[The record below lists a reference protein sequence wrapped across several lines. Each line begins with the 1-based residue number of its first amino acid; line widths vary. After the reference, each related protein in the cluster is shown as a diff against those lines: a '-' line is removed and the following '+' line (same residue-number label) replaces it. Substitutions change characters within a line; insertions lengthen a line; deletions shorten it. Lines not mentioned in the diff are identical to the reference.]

1 MKGIPTVYRTGTG
14 LTNEVYLKELVQ
26 THRQKSSSPA
36 TFKRRTVSTT
46 KSPPILDD
54 IRSKWRCFIEY
65 YSGNELTKDS
75 DIFVALQGIAQDV
88 VADTLKDR
96 LIAGLSESHFT
107 EELCWMVLGRSK
119 SPQKLEHWRAPSWS
133 WASTRHSVAIPRYTT
148 NYRQTRHDLIKV
160 VICNVP
166 TKPSGELIDAL
177 LSMECKLIPVEI
189 WQYEWEAKILLYGV
203 QQDFESMFVSIDN
216 QCVEEEGGLF
226 RGVFLMPIAYNED
239 GPHCPERLEGLA
251 LEICD
256 ESDERFRRMGFFH
269 IGVAWSDNP
278 DHEAS
283 KEVFEKAMRTVQETE
298 ARVIEIV

>member
-1 MKGIPTVYRTGTG
+1 MRGIPTAYLTGIG
-14 LTNEVYLKELVQ
+14 LTNEIYLKELVQ
-26 THRQKSSSPA
+26 TYRQKNSSPA
-36 TFKRRTVSTT
+36 TLKHRAVSTI

-88 VADTLKDR
+88 IVDTLKDR
-96 LIAGLSESHFT
+96 LIAGLSESHFA
-107 EELCWMVLGRSK
+107 EELCWMVLDRSK

-133 WASTRHSVAIPRYTT
+133 WASTGHTVTIPRYMKH
-148 NYRQTRHDLIKV
+148 YLQSRHDLIKV

-166 TKPSGELIDAL
+166 TKPTGELIDAF

-189 WQYEWEAKILLYGV
+189 RQYEWEAKILLYGV
-203 QQDFESMFVSIDN
+203 QQDFKSIFVSIDN
-216 QCVEEEGGLF
+216 RYVREEGGLL
-226 RGVFLMPIAYNED
+226 RGIFLMPIAYNED
-239 GPHCPERLEGLA
+239 DPNYSDRVEGLA

-256 ESDERFRRMGFFH
+256 EIDERFRRIGFFH
-269 IGVAWSDNP
+269 IGVMQSGHP

-283 KEVFEKAMRTVQETE
+283 REVFEKAMSMVRETE
-298 ARVIEIV
+298 VRMIELV